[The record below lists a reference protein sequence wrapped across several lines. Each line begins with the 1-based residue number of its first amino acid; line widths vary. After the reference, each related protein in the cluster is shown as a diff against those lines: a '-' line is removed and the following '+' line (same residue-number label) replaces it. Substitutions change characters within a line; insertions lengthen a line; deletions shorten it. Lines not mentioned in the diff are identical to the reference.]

1 MFNITQIISKFIK
14 NSSQRELDRLAPLIK
29 KINELE
35 PIVKEIPSEKFKI
48 KTSELKLIFRQP
60 RINFMSPE

>member
-14 NSSQRELDRLAPLIK
+14 NSSQRELDRLNPLVK

-35 PIVKEIPSEKFKI
+35 PKVKEVSSENFKI
-48 KTSELKLIFRQP
+48 KTSEAAPYDDYEHVIV
-60 RINFMSPE
+60 S

>member
-14 NSSQRELDRLAPLIK
+14 NSSQRELDRLTPLIK

-35 PIVKEIPSEKFKI
+35 PIVKEMPNEKFKVKNLRI
-48 KTSELKLIFRQP
+48 KIK
-60 RINFMSPE
+60 N

>member
-14 NSSQRELDRLAPLIK
+14 NSSQRELDRLNPLIK

-35 PIVKEIPSEKFKI
+35 PKVKEVSSENFKI
-48 KTSELKLIFRQP
+48 KTSELKLKISSKTDLYP
-60 RINFMSPE
+60 